1 MQLPQPPELP
11 TAAETE
17 ATPNRRSRIGLWV
30 VVALLGVVATTVVV
44 SALNN
49 SPETNLSDP
58 GWKRLSSHDLSVV
71 HGLGDHVQRF
81 NAATLPLM
89 EDYLDPT
96 VSAQRWVRTAEEHIA
111 EMRASIA
118 AMHADILSLEDPGL
132 RSTMGVF
139 PEVLGEQ
146 LAAITELRLAV
157 ADQDLAAG
165 KAALR
170 HLQRAT
176 TQRQEVGLELLDQ
189 LRPYVDPE
197 ILQGLLQGAVENL
210 QSPS

>member
-1 MQLPQPPELP
+1 
-11 TAAETE
+11 
-17 ATPNRRSRIGLWV
+17 
-30 VVALLGVVATTVVV
+30 
-44 SALNN
+44 
-49 SPETNLSDP
+49 
-58 GWKRLSSHDLSVV
+58 
-71 HGLGDHVQRF
+71 
-81 NAATLPLM
+81 
-89 EDYLDPT
+89 
-96 VSAQRWVRTAEEHIA
+96 
-111 EMRASIA
+111 MRAAIA
-118 AMHADILSLEDPGL
+118 ALDADILSIEDPGL
-132 RSTMGVF
+132 RSTMRVF
-139 PEVLGEQ
+139 PELLGEQ

-197 ILQGLLQGAVENL
+197 TLQGFLQGAVENL